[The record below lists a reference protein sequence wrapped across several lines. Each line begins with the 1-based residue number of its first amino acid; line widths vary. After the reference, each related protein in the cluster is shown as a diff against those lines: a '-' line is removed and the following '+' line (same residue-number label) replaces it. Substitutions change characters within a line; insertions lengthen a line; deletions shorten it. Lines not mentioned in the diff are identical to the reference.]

1 MLKKC
6 ANPLCPNPFRV
17 LSQGKLFQ
25 MEVDDFV
32 ACANRKRSPRRVEH
46 YWLCDRCCSS
56 FNPDFRKRTRNGDG
70 APALPQNAAHHRG
83 LRNHAGS
90 ATISCCSK
98 IALGDERSGMQKS
111 RVYTCVICGEEKPDH
126 DSWFLLAENQ
136 WEDKL
141 KVLQWNKQLAK
152 SGALA
157 CSPAHVEELVIH
169 WMTTGSL
176 DYPFARTSTRPR
188 WRPRQPW
195 RASCDLDMIG
205 VRQIGELAV
214 DRESI
219 ERVLS
224 DSPQSLQ
231 TILDALMDALRQETS
246 SLYQAVE
253 SEEEE
258 ELLAI
263 PQEV

>member
-1 MLKKC
+1 
-6 ANPLCPNPFRV
+6 
-17 LSQGKLFQ
+17 
-25 MEVDDFV
+25 
-32 ACANRKRSPRRVEH
+32 
-46 YWLCDRCCSS
+46 
-56 FNPDFRKRTRNGDG
+56 
-70 APALPQNAAHHRG
+70 
-83 LRNHAGS
+83 
-90 ATISCCSK
+90 
-98 IALGDERSGMQKS
+98 MQKS
-111 RVYTCVICGEEKPDH
+111 RVYTCAICGEEKPDD

-141 KVLQWNKQLAK
+141 KILQWNDRLAK
-152 SGALA
+152 FMALA

-169 WMTTGSL
+169 WMTAGSL

-188 WRPRQPW
+188 WRSRQPW
-195 RASCDLDMIG
+195 RASCDLDMTG

-214 DRESI
+214 DRESM

-224 DSPQSLQ
+224 DTPQSLQ

-246 SLYQAVE
+246 SLYTAAE

>member
-1 MLKKC
+1 
-6 ANPLCPNPFRV
+6 
-17 LSQGKLFQ
+17 
-25 MEVDDFV
+25 
-32 ACANRKRSPRRVEH
+32 
-46 YWLCDRCCSS
+46 
-56 FNPDFRKRTRNGDG
+56 
-70 APALPQNAAHHRG
+70 
-83 LRNHAGS
+83 
-90 ATISCCSK
+90 
-98 IALGDERSGMQKS
+98 MQKS

-195 RASCDLDMIG
+195 RASCDLDMSG
-205 VRQIGELAV
+205 ARQIGELAV
-214 DRESI
+214 DRESM

-246 SLYQAVE
+246 SLYKAVE

>member
-1 MLKKC
+1 MRKPEKVAAPRGTLLALRPML
-6 ANPLCPNPFRV
+6 L
-17 LSQGKLFQ
+17 LI
-25 MEVDDFV
+25 
-32 ACANRKRSPRRVEH
+32 H
-46 YWLCDRCCSS
+46 
-56 FNPDFRKRTRNGDG
+56 PDFRKRTRNGDG
-70 APALPQNAAHHRG
+70 APALPQNAAHHRA

-90 ATISCCSK
+90 ATSSCRSK

-141 KVLQWNKQLAK
+141 KVLQWNEQLAK

-169 WMTTGSL
+169 WMTAGSL

-188 WRPRQPW
+188 WRSRQPW
-195 RASCDLDMIG
+195 RASCDLDMAG

-214 DRESI
+214 DRESM

-231 TILDALMDALRQETS
+231 TILDALMEALRQETT
-246 SLYQAVE
+246 SLYKAVE

>member
-1 MLKKC
+1 
-6 ANPLCPNPFRV
+6 
-17 LSQGKLFQ
+17 
-25 MEVDDFV
+25 
-32 ACANRKRSPRRVEH
+32 
-46 YWLCDRCCSS
+46 
-56 FNPDFRKRTRNGDG
+56 
-70 APALPQNAAHHRG
+70 
-83 LRNHAGS
+83 
-90 ATISCCSK
+90 
-98 IALGDERSGMQKS
+98 MQKS
-111 RVYTCVICGEEKPDH
+111 RVHTCAICGEEKPDH
-126 DSWFLLAENQ
+126 DAWFLLAENQ

-141 KVLQWNKQLAK
+141 KVLQWNEQLAK
-152 SGALA
+152 SLALA

-169 WMTTGSL
+169 WMASGSL

-188 WRPRQPW
+188 WRSRQPW
-195 RASCDLDMIG
+195 RASCDLDMTG
-205 VRQIGELAV
+205 ARQIGELAV
-214 DRESI
+214 DRESM

-246 SLYQAVE
+246 SLYKAVE